1 MIQDEKHKNRGGA
14 HLREEMH
21 DPELIKRVQDHVPGA
36 FEELYRTYVHKVVGC
51 LRSMVGPSSDVDDL
65 VQATFVQVF
74 RNIGSYRSE
83 ARFTTWLHRVT
94 VNVALM
100 HLRSQRRWNEHEELD
115 ELDIPLD
122 ETPESRGERLD
133 DLRSL
138 YGILDRMKPKKR
150 IIFVL
155 YEVEGHTLEE
165 ISAIVAA
172 PLNTVA
178 ARLRTARI
186 EVRQAVADLRRREQ
200 EGVA

>member
-1 MIQDEKHKNRGGA
+1 MIDETHKNGRAA

-21 DPELIKRVQDHVPGA
+21 DPELIQRVQGHAPGA
-36 FEELYRTYVHKVVGC
+36 FEELYRAYVNKVVGC
-51 LRSMVGPSSDVDDL
+51 LRSMVGPSSDLDDL

-74 RNIGSYRSE
+74 RSIGSYRAE
-83 ARFTTWLHRVT
+83 ALFTTWLHRVT

-100 HLRSQRRWNEHEELD
+100 HLRSQRRWSDHEELD
-115 ELDIPLD
+115 ELDMPLE

-133 DLRSL
+133 DLRVL

-165 ISAIVAA
+165 ISSLVAA

-178 ARLRTARI
+178 ARLRAARI
-186 EVRQAVADLRRREQ
+186 EVRQEVEELRRRER
-200 EGVA
+200 EHVA